1 MKKKSVLFVLISLIL
16 VLTACSS
23 NGSKGS
29 DSTKKVDELTVW
41 AWDANFNIKALNIA
55 TDYYKKDNPDFKIN
69 IVENSQDDVIQKLN
83 TGLASGT
90 ASGLPNIVL
99 IEDYRAQGFLQSY
112 PDMFFPL
119 TDYFKVDDFAEYKIG
134 PTSFDGKNYGIP
146 FDSGVT
152 GLYVRTDYLEQAGY
166 TINDLQNI
174 TWDEYIE
181 IGQKV
186 KAATGKHMLSL
197 DPSDLGI
204 IRIMLQTAGTWF
216 TKEDGVTPN
225 LAGNGAL
232 AEALEIYKQL
242 LESDIVKLASDWS
255 EYVAA
260 FNDGSVASVPTGN
273 WISASIK
280 SNPDQ
285 AAKWAVAPI
294 PRLGQQTNSVNA
306 SNLGGSSWYVLNIDG
321 AEQGAKFLQANFGSN
336 VDFYQ
341 QLITDIG
348 AIGSYK
354 PASQGEIY
362 QASDDFYQGQKV
374 FVDLAEWTANIPRVN
389 YGMHTYAIADIL
401 VVEVQNY
408 LNGKAL
414 DEVLG
419 EAQAQAES
427 QLK

>member
-1 MKKKSVLFVLISLIL
+1 MKKKSILFLLLSLMLI
-16 VLTACSS
+16 VTACNSNSGGDSS
-23 NGSKGS
+23 S
-29 DSTKKVDELTVW
+29 KKVDQITVW

-55 TDYYKKDNPDFKIN
+55 NSYYIKEDAEFKIN
-69 IVENSQDDVIQKLN
+69 IVENSQDDVIQKMN

-90 ASGLPNIVL
+90 TAGLPNIVL

-134 PTSFDGKNYGIP
+134 PTSYDGKNYGIP

-166 TINDLQNI
+166 TIDDLQNI
-174 TWDEYIE
+174 TWNEYIE
-181 IGQKV
+181 IGKAV
-186 KAATGKHMLSL
+186 KEKTGKHMLAL

-204 IRIMLQTAGTWF
+204 IRVMIQTAGSWF

-225 LAGNGAL
+225 LAGNEAL
-232 AEALEIYKQL
+232 AEALEVYK
-242 LESDIVKLASDWS
+242 EIMKADIVKLASDWS

-273 WISASIK
+273 WISASVK
-280 SNPDQ
+280 ANADQ
-285 AAKWAVAPI
+285 AGKWAVAPI
-294 PRLGQQTNSVNA
+294 PRLANQANSANA
-306 SNLGGSSWYVLNIDG
+306 SNLGGSSWYVLNIAG
-321 AEQGAKFLQANFGSN
+321 AEQAAKFLQSTFGSN

-341 QLITDIG
+341 ELVTEIG
-348 AIGSYK
+348 AIGTYK
-354 PASQGEIY
+354 PASEGEVY
-362 QASDDFYQGQKV
+362 QSADEFYQGQKV
-374 FVDLAEWTANIPRVN
+374 FEDLAEWTANIPRVN

-401 VVEVQNY
+401 VVELQNY
-408 LNGKAL
+408 LNDKDL
-414 DEVLG
+414 NQVLAD
-419 EAQAQAES
+419 AQAQAES

>member
-1 MKKKSVLFVLISLIL
+1 MM
-16 VLTACSS
+16 
-23 NGSKGS
+23 
-29 DSTKKVDELTVW
+29 E
-41 AWDANFNIKALNIA
+41 
-55 TDYYKKDNPDFKIN
+55 
-69 IVENSQDDVIQKLN
+69 
-83 TGLASGT
+83 
-90 ASGLPNIVL
+90 
-99 IEDYRAQGFLQSY
+99 
-112 PDMFFPL
+112 
-119 TDYFKVDDFAEYKIG
+119 
-134 PTSFDGKNYGIP
+134 KNYGIP

-181 IGQKV
+181 IGKKV
-186 KAATGKHMLSL
+186 KATTGKHMLAL

-204 IRIMLQTAGTWF
+204 IRIMIQTAGTWF

-225 LAGNGAL
+225 LVGNEAL
-232 AEALEIYKQL
+232 AEALEVYKEL
-242 LESDIVKLASDWS
+242 LQSDIVKLASDWS
-255 EYVAA
+255 EYVSA

-273 WISASIK
+273 WISASVK

-285 AAKWAVAPI
+285 AHKWAVAPI
-294 PRLGQQTNSVNA
+294 PRLGKQANSVNA
-306 SNLGGSSWYVLNIDG
+306 SNLGGSSWYVLNIAG
-321 AEQGAKFLQANFGSN
+321 AEQAAEFLQANFGSN

-348 AIGSYK
+348 AIGTYK
-354 PASQGEIY
+354 PASQGDIY
-362 QASDDFYQGQKV
+362 QAGDDFYQGQKV

-414 DEVLG
+414 DAVLA

>member
-1 MKKKSVLFVLISLIL
+1 MKKKSILFLLISLMLI
-16 VLTACSS
+16 VTACNSNSGGDSS
-23 NGSKGS
+23 S
-29 DSTKKVDELTVW
+29 KKVDQITVW

-55 TDYYKKDNPDFKIN
+55 NSYYIKEDAEFKIN
-69 IVENSQDDVIQKLN
+69 IVENSQDDVIQKMN

-90 ASGLPNIVL
+90 TAGLPNIVL

-134 PTSFDGKNYGIP
+134 PTSYDGKNYGIP

-166 TINDLQNI
+166 TIDDLQNI
-174 TWDEYIE
+174 TWSEYIE
-181 IGQKV
+181 IGKAV
-186 KAATGKHMLSL
+186 KEKTGKYMMAL

-204 IRIMLQTAGTWF
+204 IRVMIQTDGSWF

-225 LAGNGAL
+225 LVGNEAL
-232 AEALEIYKQL
+232 AEALQVYKEIMKA
-242 LESDIVKLASDWS
+242 DIVKLASDWS

-273 WISASIK
+273 WISASVK
-280 SNPDQ
+280 ANADQ
-285 AAKWAVAPI
+285 AGNWAVAPI
-294 PRLGQQTNSVNA
+294 PRLANQPNSANA
-306 SNLGGSSWYVLNIDG
+306 SNLGGSSWYVLNIAG
-321 AEQGAKFLQANFGSN
+321 AEQAAKFLQATFGSN

-341 QLITDIG
+341 ELVTEIG
-348 AIGSYK
+348 AIGTYK
-354 PASQGEIY
+354 PASDGEVY
-362 QASDDFYQGQKV
+362 QSADEFYQGQKV
-374 FVDLAEWTANIPRVN
+374 FEDLAEWTANIPRVN

-401 VVEVQNY
+401 VVELQNY
-408 LNGKAL
+408 LNDKDL
-414 DEVLG
+414 NQVLAD
-419 EAQAQAES
+419 AQAQAES